1 MRISSVMLDL
11 SLLLS
16 VDEEEEEEEGRLPR
30 LTPFEKQKVEV
41 FASISFPMLNN
52 YCKKVR

>member
-30 LTPFEKQKVEV
+30 LTPFVKQKEEV
-41 FASISFPMLNN
+41 FASIPFPMFNN
-52 YCKKVR
+52 YFKKVR